1 MQKLL
6 IIFGILIILVGLLW
20 PFISRLPLGK
30 LPFDISL
37 KLGNTQVYLP
47 IGTCIIVSILITIVL
62 KFFK

>member
-47 IGTCIIVSILITIVL
+47 IGTCIISVYL
-62 KFFK
+62 

>member
-20 PFISRLPLGK
+20 PFISRLPLGQ

-47 IGTCIIVSILITIVL
+47 IGTCIIVSILITILL

>member
-30 LPFDISL
+30 LPLDISL
-37 KLGNTQVYLP
+37 KVGNTQVYLP
-47 IGTCIIVSILITIVL
+47 IGTCIIISILMTILL
-62 KFFK
+62 KLFK